1 MISAWTKHLSSD
13 EEKERFR
20 SSVLGSKIVLGRLKD
35 LCKEIEDEQNAIE
48 SNPKI
53 YDIPNWDYRQAH
65 LNGFRECLR
74 KINKIITLDQEDK

>member
-1 MISAWTKHLSSD
+1 MISAWTKHLPE

-20 SSVLGSKIVLGRLKD
+20 SAVLGSKVVLNRLKD
-35 LCKEIEDEQNAIE
+35 LCKEIEDEQNTIE

-74 KINKIITLDQEDK
+74 KINKIINLDQEDK